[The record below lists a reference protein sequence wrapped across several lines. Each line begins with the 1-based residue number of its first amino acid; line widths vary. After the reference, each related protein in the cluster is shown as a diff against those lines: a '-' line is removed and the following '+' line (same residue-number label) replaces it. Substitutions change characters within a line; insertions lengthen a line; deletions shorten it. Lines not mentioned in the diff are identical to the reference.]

1 MTSNNQVSPVIRIS
15 RGERDASARA
25 THLKAASKK
34 YLETTIERKQMST
47 TTNFKRIA
55 LVAVAALGLGVLSSV
70 PSQAATNADTLVLS
84 ATTAAQNTAETY
96 TSTSATATIS
106 FIGSAV
112 IDSMSLTASL
122 QSGPAG
128 TTALP
133 YLRLIE
139 TTTAAVD
146 SVTATGASKVA
157 GDAVNPNTAGIVAT
171 LPGTTTATATG
182 AKFAVYLGKGS
193 STVAPTV
200 VGTYVVKLTP
210 AVTGGTGT
218 LQSAAQTVTITVTE
232 AAALDTKAAAATTKV
247 YIQDSNQ
254 ALAIVP
260 TTDSTVVK
268 SKTPS
273 QNTVAVLYI
282 RPYNAAGGTAVNE
295 SLTVATNAGSL
306 GTAVNTPL
314 GRSLNVIGGA
324 SATPVYISPD
334 GTSGTATI
342 TVTSAA
348 GVLLATKTMTFH
360 GALASFAAPTIA
372 ATDST
377 VVAVNGT
384 TKVSVKALDSA
395 ATLVSNLT
403 GGTDIYAFSDSA
415 AVASVATYAFSSTT
429 GNSVIVTGLAAGVAN
444 ITFGNA
450 STLAASTIKSTPIA
464 VRVGSSTANSVTVAF
479 DKTAY
484 VPGEKATLTITVLD
498 AKGLKVAGDITYSD
512 IFATGG
518 LAGNMGLTNS
528 SPDLTGTSVLVN
540 GLTNT
545 KTYTVY
551 MPATG
556 GSYKLSWTGGTAL
569 AAANQVAGSTTVT
582 VTDAASS
589 ALAAVTALAT
599 TVASLRTLI
608 VTLTNLVLK
617 IQKKVKA

>member
-1 MTSNNQVSPVIRIS
+1 
-15 RGERDASARA
+15 
-25 THLKAASKK
+25 
-34 YLETTIERKQMST
+34 MST

-106 FIGSAV
+106 FIGSAE

-146 SVTATGASKVA
+146 SVTATGDSKVA

-247 YIQDSNQ
+247 YLQ
-254 ALAIVP
+254 ANTASLGYVP
-260 TTDSTVVK
+260 TSDSTVVL

-273 QNTVAVLYI
+273 QSTGAVLYI

-295 SLTVATNAGSL
+295 SLTVTTTAGTL
-306 GTAVNTPL
+306 GTAANTPL

-324 SATPVYISPD
+324 TATQVFISPD
-334 GTSGTATI
+334 GTSGTASV

-348 GVLLATKTMTFH
+348 GVLLATKTMVFH
-360 GALASFAAPTIA
+360 GTLASLAAPTIA

-395 ATLVSNLT
+395 LTLVGNLT

-415 AVASVATYAFSSTT
+415 AVASVATYTYSSTT
-429 GNSVIVTGLAAGVAN
+429 GYSVVVTGLATGVAN
-444 ITFGNA
+444 ISFGNA
-450 STLAASTIKSTPIA
+450 STLAASTIKSASVA
-464 VRVGSSTANSVTVAF
+464 VRVGSSTADKVTVAF

-498 AKGLKVAGDITYSD
+498 AKGLKVAGDITYTD

-518 LAGNMGLTNS
+518 LVGNMGLTNN
-528 SPDLTGTSVLVN
+528 SPDLTGTSVLVD

-582 VTDAASS
+582 VTDAASA

-599 TVASLRTLI
+599 TVASLKTLI

>member
-25 THLKAASKK
+25 THLKAASRK

-70 PSQAATNADTLVLS
+70 PSNAAVNADTLTLS
-84 ATTAAQNTAETY
+84 ATTAAQTTAETA
-96 TSTSATATIS
+96 TTTSATATVAFTS
-106 FIGSAV
+106 NSNA
-112 IDSMSLTASL
+112 DSVTLTASL
-122 QSGPAG
+122 VSGPAG
-128 TTALP
+128 STALP
-133 YLRLIE
+133 YLQLVE
-139 TTTAAVD
+139 TTSAVVD
-146 SVTATGASKVA
+146 SLSAANGRAVGYATAPNVA
-157 GDAVNPNTAGIVAT
+157 AIVSPYSAQTVAT
-171 LPGTTTATATG
+171 AVSAKFKVYLAKTNDTTAP
-182 AKFAVYLGKGS
+182 S
-193 STVAPTV
+193 VA
-200 VGTYVVKLTP
+200 GTYVVKLTP
-210 AVTGGTGT
+210 ANGIAAGTVN
-218 LQSAAQTVTITVTE
+218 SVAQNITITVTE
-232 AAALDTKAAAATTKV
+232 APLLDTKAAAATTKV

-295 SLTVATNAGSL
+295 SLTVATNAGTL

-429 GNSVIVTGLAAGVAN
+429 GNSVIVTGLATGVAN

-479 DKTAY
+479 DKTTY

-582 VTDAASS
+582 VTDAAAS